1 MKHVFRI
8 VVTLVVVLATYCFAY
23 WLPFSLIPLNGQPWI
38 AHVGALLCAAGAGG
52 FAWSRTGSAPRTLVS
67 SVLCGALVLGA
78 IGFAAGFFGPMIL
91 APDANQGPLLG
102 FLITGPAG
110 TMIGAV
116 AGFYWS
122 RWRRDVGPH
131 EGGAV

>member
-8 VVTLVVVLATYCFAY
+8 VVTLVVVLATYCFTY
-23 WLPFSLIPLNGQPWI
+23 WLPFSFVSLVNGPLWI

-52 FAWSRTGSAPRTLVS
+52 FVWSRTGSAPRTLVS

-78 IGFAAGFFGPMIL
+78 MGFAAGFFGPMIL

-102 FLITGPAG
+102 LFITGPAG

-116 AGFYWS
+116 GGFCSWALTKAG
-122 RWRRDVGPH
+122 
-131 EGGAV
+131 